1 MLCDEISCYTW
12 DLIPSFSVS
21 ALCKQ
26 PAWYVDM
33 KCVPNDLR
41 VNGLS
46 LYTACSELGLRE
58 VIGP

>member
-1 MLCDEISCYTW
+1 MLYDEISCYTW
-12 DLIPSFSVS
+12 DLVLLFSIS

-33 KCVPNDLR
+33 KCVPNDLC

-46 LYTACSELGLRE
+46 LNTACSELGLRE
-58 VIGP
+58 VIEP